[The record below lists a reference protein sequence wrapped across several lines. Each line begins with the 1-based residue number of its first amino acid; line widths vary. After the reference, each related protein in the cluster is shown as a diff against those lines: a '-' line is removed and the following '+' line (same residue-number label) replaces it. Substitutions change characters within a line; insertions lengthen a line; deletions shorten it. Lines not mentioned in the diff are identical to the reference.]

1 VIKSFEPMT
10 AEAAKWHAA
19 YNGAKSAVNQQK
31 QHA

>member
-1 VIKSFEPMT
+1 MT